1 MIRELMAVD
10 VFFKKARIPMGTDK
24 NKSKGSNRKWARAI
38 TWDEAFDVYG
48 YDKDFEKEEQN
59 D

>member
-1 MIRELMAVD
+1 MAVD